1 MGNAKSVDLKEK
13 ADEAAKRKQKVSQ
26 SDRKIS
32 PNNKKAS
39 RASMSSQGN
48 RKPILTTGQR
58 GIIKYCI
65 DNAKDDIADRIIRR
79 AIEKKDDFKAFLD
92 NLPRSQRSEVSDALR
107 VFLNAVCDNLTDS
120 DEVQRLSE
128 EFGASHVPFRS
139 SGFKPDFFACTA
151 DAVTTECTFLDQATH
166 TPSETAGSW
175 SILTTFVFSAVR
187 DGYYAELRRQRK
199 TSNAFR
205 NRPSVD
211 VSSDGS
217 LMDGSSRRSVSP
229 TSDDMSQSVPKENTN
244 FLLPPTVY

>member
-1 MGNAKSVDLKEK
+1 MSFQCILNRLLQNFMNLLVNFWLILPNFHAKFFSL
-13 ADEAAKRKQKVSQ
+13 Q
-26 SDRKIS
+26 
-32 PNNKKAS
+32 
-39 RASMSSQGN
+39 
-48 RKPILTTGQR
+48 
-58 GIIKYCI
+58 
-65 DNAKDDIADRIIRR
+65 
-79 AIEKKDDFKAFLD
+79 
-92 NLPRSQRSEVSDALR
+92 
-107 VFLNAVCDNLTDS
+107 
-120 DEVQRLSE
+120 LSE

-139 SGFKPDFFACTA
+139 FGFKPDFFACTA

-217 LMDGSSRRSVSP
+217 IMDGSSRRSVSP
-229 TSDDMSQSVPKENTN
+229 TSDEMSQSVPKENAN